1 MRKKVTNELTLEGF
15 EQADLVC
22 VLREY
27 LDTHTYHDGNNEKFL
42 TVKRV
47 YDFIIDNNG
56 ATELTISHNTDY
68 SIGGK

>member
-15 EQADLVC
+15 EQADLVTA
-22 VLREY
+22 LREY
-27 LDTHTYHDGNNEKFL
+27 LDTHTYHDGDNSKFL

-56 ATELTISHNTDY
+56 GTELTISHNTDY
-68 SIGGK
+68 NIGG

>member
-1 MRKKVTNELTLEGF
+1 MM
-15 EQADLVC
+15 DS

-27 LDTHTYHDGNNEKFL
+27 LDTHTYHDGDNGKFL

-68 SIGGK
+68 SVGG

>member
-1 MRKKVTNELTLEGF
+1 MRKKVTSELTLEGF
-15 EQADLVC
+15 EQADLVF

-27 LDTHTYHDGNNEKFL
+27 LNAHTYHDGDNGKFL
-42 TVKRV
+42 IVKRV

-68 SIGGK
+68 HV

>member
-1 MRKKVTNELTLEGF
+1 MMRKKVTNELTLECF
-15 EQADLVC
+15 EQADLVS

-27 LDTHTYHDGNNEKFL
+27 LNTHTYHDGDNSKFL

-68 SIGGK
+68 SIGG

>member
-15 EQADLVC
+15 EQADLVS

-27 LDTHTYHDGNNEKFL
+27 LNTHTYHDGDNGKFL
-42 TVKRV
+42 TIKRV

-68 SIGGK
+68 NVGG